1 MKKFLTLLT
10 IALSLVLINHS
21 CKPKEEEP
29 GSIYGVVTD
38 YHTLELLPN
47 VNVKLYKAT
56 EFDSNGSPS
65 STGYKLLTSSITAS
79 DGSFEFNELEPT
91 YYRLDLTKGGYHSVE
106 YSFGVELLVE
116 EGKVT
121 RVDLTLRKGL

>member
-29 GSIYGVVTD
+29 GSIYGVVSD

-56 EFDSNGSPS
+56 VINPDGSPAS
-65 STGYKLLTSSITAS
+65 YKLLTSSVTAS

-91 YYRLDLTKGGYHSVE
+91 YYRLDLTKGGYNNLE
-106 YSFGVELLVE
+106 YSLGVQLLVE
-116 EGKVT
+116 EGKVS
-121 RVDLTLRKGL
+121 RVDLTLTKDWW